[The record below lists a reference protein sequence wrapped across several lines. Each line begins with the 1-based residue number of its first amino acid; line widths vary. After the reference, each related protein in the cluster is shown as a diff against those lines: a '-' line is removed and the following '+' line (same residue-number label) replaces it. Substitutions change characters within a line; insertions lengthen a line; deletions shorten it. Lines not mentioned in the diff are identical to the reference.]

1 MPVEDK
7 SNTPPT
13 SLSRRDQLRLKEYD
27 SLNFWNDNES
37 KVNLA
42 IDALPI
48 SVIGGIAYILSK
60 IECPSNIQRIVGAIA
75 SILVVILWL
84 VLSKKYSDRVDK
96 RFKWM
101 QEIERELGFSAHIK
115 MTVFIKASFL
125 QRHLSHLRARLV
137 IVAIVVASVLIAG
150 PKIIDVSMGII
161 VPVALTVAAII
172 IFIDKVWSCFKKVYR
187 CLCRMVGF
195 RKI

>member
-48 SVIGGIAYILSK
+48 SVIGGIAYIFSK
-60 IECPSNIQRIVGAIA
+60 IECPSNIQIIVGVVA

-101 QEIERELGFSAHIK
+101 QEIERELGFSAHIR

-125 QRHLSHLRARLV
+125 QHHLSHLRARLV

-161 VPVALTVAAII
+161 VPVALSVAATI

-187 CLCRMVGF
+187 YLCG
-195 RKI
+195 RK

>member
-48 SVIGGIAYILSK
+48 SVIGGMAYILSK
-60 IECPSNIQRIVGAIA
+60 IKCPSRWQIAIGVIA
-75 SILVVILWL
+75 SILVVIIWL
-84 VLSKKYSDRVDK
+84 ALSAKYSARLKK
-96 RFKWM
+96 RFEWM
-101 QEIERELGFSAHIK
+101 QGIERELGFSAHIR
-115 MTVFIKASFL
+115 MTHFIQASFL
-125 QRHLSHLRARLV
+125 QRTLSHFFVRRI
-137 IVAIVVASVLIAG
+137 IVAIVADFVVLVGLIEYEAR
-150 PKIIDVSMGII
+150 KAIV
-161 VPVALTVAAII
+161 VPVGVCVPVVF
-172 IFIDKVWSCFKKVYR
+172 FIDTIIGKAWNCLKKAYR
-187 CLCRMVGF
+187 CLCG
-195 RKI
+195 RK